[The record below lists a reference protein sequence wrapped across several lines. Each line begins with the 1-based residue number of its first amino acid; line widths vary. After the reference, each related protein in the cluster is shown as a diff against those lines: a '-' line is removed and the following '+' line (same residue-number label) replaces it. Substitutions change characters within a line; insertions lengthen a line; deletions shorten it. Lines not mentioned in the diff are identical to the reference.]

1 MAKHIGIV
9 AVSPEGAAVFYQ
21 KLHRQLAESRV
32 SSRYPSLSLHN
43 EPLAT
48 YIAALDANDW
58 VAIGKLL
65 RRSAEVL
72 ASCGAKFCLSPDNA
86 IQHGIHLAEVNSP
99 IPWLTM
105 TELVTQ
111 AVVQDGRKSVGL
123 IGTKAVTRGS
133 AYQTMLGLKG
143 VRVVAPDE
151 SDADALNR
159 IIFDELIYGIIK
171 EESRMRVLGIIESL
185 AAEGCEG
192 VILGSSETP
201 LMVNRSNCCLP
212 VYDSLDLLARGATK
226 ACME

>member
-32 SSRYPSLSLHN
+32 SARYPSLSLHN
-43 EPLAT
+43 EPLAN

-111 AVVQDGRKSVGL
+111 AVLQDSRKTVGL

-201 LMVNRSNCCLP
+201 LLVTRANCCLP
-212 VYDSLDLLARGATK
+212 VYDSLDLLAKGAAK